1 MDEERVLS
9 RVCARIVERKVIFW
23 SFLSVES

>member
-9 RVCARIVERKVIFW
+9 RVCARIVERKIIFW
-23 SFLSVES
+23 SSLSEES